1 MHWVLSVAASTVA
14 GTALGLV
21 TWLASG
27 SPIPALAIGLAVGV
41 TFDLAARRRSARAA
55 QASRELT
62 TGRGE

>member
-41 TFDLAARRRSARAA
+41 TFDLAPGGGRRAPRRPRA
-55 QASRELT
+55 S
-62 TGRGE
+62 